1 MGIYIHFNHIILLK
15 NIRNMEAL
23 AKGKYERVS
32 EDKYDDFLKA
42 LGVNFMLR
50 KAATV
55 STPVMEVSELGG
67 VWSIKTS
74 TSLKAMELKFKDGE
88 AFDETTP
95 DGREVSALVTLEGN
109 KFISIQTAKKT
120 GQKSTRTI
128 REFTG
133 TECIVTMTI
142 DGLDIVCK
150 QKFKKL

>member
-1 MGIYIHFNHIILLK
+1 
-15 NIRNMEAL
+15 MEEK

-32 EDKYDDFLKA
+32 EEQYDDFLKA

-74 TSLKAMELKFKDGE
+74 TSLKAMELKFKIGE

-95 DGREVSALVTLEGN
+95 DGREVSAMVTLEGN
-109 KFISIQTAKKT
+109 KFISEQTAKKS
-120 GQKSTRTI
+120 GQKSTKTV

-133 TECIVTMTI
+133 SECIVTMTI
-142 DGLDIVCK
+142 IGSDLICV

>member
-1 MGIYIHFNHIILLK
+1 
-15 NIRNMEAL
+15 MEEK

-32 EDKYDDFLKA
+32 EEQYDDFLKA

-74 TSLKAMELKFKDGE
+74 TSLKAMELKFKIGE

-95 DGREVSALVTLEGN
+95 DGREVSAMVTLEGN
-109 KFISIQTAKKT
+109 KFISEQTAKKS
-120 GQKSTRTI
+120 GQKSTKTV

-133 TECIVTMTI
+133 SECIVTMTI
-142 DGLDIVCK
+142 IGSDVVCV
-150 QKFKKL
+150 QRFKKL

>member
-1 MGIYIHFNHIILLK
+1 MYWKGNGRIEIFGEK
-15 NIRNMEAL
+15 

-32 EDKYDDFLKA
+32 EEQYDDFLKA

-67 VWSIKTS
+67 VWSINTS
-74 TSLKAMELKFKDGE
+74 TSLKAMELNFKIGE
-88 AFDETTP
+88 VFDETTP
-95 DGREVSALVTLEGN
+95 DGREVSAMVTLEGN
-109 KFISIQTAKKT
+109 KFISEQTAKKS
-120 GQKSTRTI
+120 GQKSTKTV

-133 TECIVTMTI
+133 SECIVTMTI
-142 DGLDIVCK
+142 IGSDHVCV

>member
-1 MGIYIHFNHIILLK
+1 
-15 NIRNMEAL
+15 MEEK

-32 EDKYDDFLKA
+32 EEQYDDFLKA

-74 TSLKAMELKFKDGE
+74 TSLKAMELKFKIGE

-95 DGREVSALVTLEGN
+95 DGREVSAIVTLEGN
-109 KFISIQTAKKT
+109 KFISEQTAKKS
-120 GQKSTRTI
+120 GQKSTKTV

-133 TECIVTMTI
+133 SECIVTMTI
-142 DGLDIVCK
+142 IGSDVVCV

>member
-1 MGIYIHFNHIILLK
+1 
-15 NIRNMEAL
+15 MEEK

-32 EDKYDDFLKA
+32 EEQYDDFLKA

-74 TSLKAMELKFKDGE
+74 TSLKAMELNFKIGE
-88 AFDETTP
+88 VFDETTP
-95 DGREVSALVTLEGN
+95 DGREVSAMVTLEGN
-109 KFISIQTAKKT
+109 KFISEQTAKKS
-120 GQKSTRTI
+120 GQKSTKTV

-133 TECIVTMTI
+133 SECIVTMTI
-142 DGLDIVCK
+142 IGSDLVCV

>member
-1 MGIYIHFNHIILLK
+1 
-15 NIRNMEAL
+15 MEEK

-32 EDKYDDFLKA
+32 EEQYDDFLKA

-74 TSLKAMELKFKDGE
+74 TSLKAMELKFKIGE

-95 DGREVSALVTLEGN
+95 DGREVSAMVTLEGN
-109 KFISIQTAKKT
+109 KFISEQTAKKS
-120 GQKSTRTI
+120 GQKSTKTV

-133 TECIVTMTI
+133 SECIVTMTI
-142 DGLDIVCK
+142 IGSDVVCV

>member
-1 MGIYIHFNHIILLK
+1 
-15 NIRNMEAL
+15 MEEK

-32 EDKYDDFLKA
+32 EEQYDDFLKA

-74 TSLKAMELKFKDGE
+74 TSLKAMELKFKIGE

-95 DGREVSALVTLEGN
+95 DGREVSAMVTLEGN
-109 KFISIQTAKKT
+109 KFISEQTAKKS
-120 GQKSTRTI
+120 GQKSTKTV

-133 TECIVTMTI
+133 SECIVTMTI
-142 DGLDIVCK
+142 IGSDLVCV

>member
-1 MGIYIHFNHIILLK
+1 
-15 NIRNMEAL
+15 MEEK

-32 EDKYDDFLKA
+32 EEQYDDFLKA

-74 TSLKAMELKFKDGE
+74 TSLKAMELKFKLGE

-95 DGREVSALVTLEGN
+95 DGREVSAMVTLEGN
-109 KFISIQTAKKT
+109 KFISEQTAKKS
-120 GQKSTRTI
+120 GQKSTKTV

-133 TECIVTMTI
+133 SECIVTMTI
-142 DGLDIVCK
+142 IGSDIVCV

>member
-1 MGIYIHFNHIILLK
+1 
-15 NIRNMEAL
+15 MEEK

-32 EDKYDDFLKA
+32 EEQYDDFLKA

-74 TSLKAMELKFKDGE
+74 TSLKAMELKFKIGE

-95 DGREVSALVTLEGN
+95 DGREVSAMVTLEGN
-109 KFISIQTAKKT
+109 KFISEQTAKKS
-120 GQKSTRTI
+120 GQKSTKTV

-133 TECIVTMTI
+133 SECIVTMTI
-142 DGLDIVCK
+142 IGSDIVCV

>member
-1 MGIYIHFNHIILLK
+1 
-15 NIRNMEAL
+15 MEEK

-32 EDKYDDFLKA
+32 EEQYDDFLKA

-74 TSLKAMELKFKDGE
+74 TSLKAMELKFKIGE

-95 DGREVSALVTLEGN
+95 DGREVSAMVTLEGN
-109 KFISIQTAKKT
+109 KFISEQTAKKA
-120 GQKSTRTI
+120 GQKSTKTV

-133 TECIVTMTI
+133 SECIVTMTI
-142 DGLDIVCK
+142 IGSDVVCV